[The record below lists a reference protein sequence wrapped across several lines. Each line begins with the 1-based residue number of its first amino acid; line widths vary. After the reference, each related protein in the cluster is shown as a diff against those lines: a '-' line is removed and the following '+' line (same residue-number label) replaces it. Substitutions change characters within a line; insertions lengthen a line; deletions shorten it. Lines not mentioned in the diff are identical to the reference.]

1 MANILKSGGEAMILK
16 LRLSKEREKEIS
28 EELNHMGVRISEESE
43 LILTEENYLSGELYC
58 KDDTD
63 RVIINFFEILY
74 IESMGKIIY
83 VHTKDKIYTTTF
95 RVYELEKKLP
105 DELFIRIS
113 NSVIINRNAI
123 KRVTP
128 ALSQKFYLTLKNG
141 DKVDVTRTYY
151 CRFKDYYGI

>member
-1 MANILKSGGEAMILK
+1 MFWS
-16 LRLSKEREKEIS
+16 
-28 EELNHMGVRISEESE
+28 V
-43 LILTEENYLSGELYC
+43 Y
-58 KDDTD
+58 
-63 RVIINFFEILY
+63 
-74 IESMGKIIY
+74 
-83 VHTKDKIYTTTF
+83 YTTTF